1 MGSDVHRR
9 RHEGVVRGSGEIGSG
24 KTDQN
29 DYRRKIKTR
38 EELRQLIG
46 PRPRQKSVIMCH
58 GTFDLVHPGHVRHL
72 MYARSKG
79 DVLIASLTCDSHINK
94 AMFRP
99 FVPQQLRAMNLAALE
114 VVDYVMI
121 DENATPIES
130 IKFLQPDYF
139 AKGYEYFEG
148 GGLHPRTR
156 EELTVLEAYG
166 GELIFTPGDVVFSSS
181 AFIEQAPP
189 NIAADKLMTLME
201 SDGVTFDALRKA
213 LDSFKGARIHVVGDT
228 IVDSYTY
235 CTMIGGMTKTP
246 TFSVKYENQ
255 IDFVGGGG
263 VVSKHVRATGAK
275 VKFSTVLGD
284 DKLKDLVL
292 KDLVEHDVEVA
303 PSIDHTRPTTQKN
316 AFIANSYRLLKLDKL
331 DNRPISEKSVEH
343 LKASMAKDPVDAVI
357 FSDFRHGI
365 FSKQTIPA
373 LTSGI
378 PAGALRVADSQVA
391 SRWGNILDFEGFDLI
406 TPNEREARFAL
417 GDQDSVIRPLALEL
431 YKRAQCKLLILK
443 LGDRGI
449 ITYRAPSHDVRSFFT
464 VDSFAHNVIDPV
476 GAGDALLAYATLS
489 LVTTKSSVIASILG
503 SIAAA
508 CSCEHEGNN
517 PVSPEEV
524 HKRIDAVEKQVRY
537 A

>member
-1 MGSDVHRR
+1 MTEHDNY
-9 RHEGVVRGSGEIGSG
+9 
-24 KTDQN
+24 K
-29 DYRRKIKTR
+29 RKIKTR
-38 EELRQLIG
+38 EELRQIIG
-46 PRPRQKSVIMCH
+46 PRPRAKSVIMCH

-72 MYARSKG
+72 MYAKSKA
-79 DVLIASLTCDSHINK
+79 DLLVASLTSDAHISK
-94 AMFRP
+94 AAFRP

-114 VVDYVMI
+114 VVDFVII
-121 DENATPIES
+121 DENATPLDS

-156 EELTVLEAYG
+156 EELSVLEAYG

-201 SDGVTFDALRKA
+201 SEGVTFDALRKT
-213 LDSFKGARIHVVGDT
+213 LDTFKDVRVHVVGDT
-228 IVDSYTY
+228 IVDSHTY

-246 TFSVKYENQ
+246 TISVKFEQ
-255 IDFVGGGG
+255 QVDFVGGAG

-292 KDLVEHDVEVA
+292 QDLAKADVEVDA
-303 PSIDHTRPTTQKN
+303 FIDHTRPTTQKN
-316 AFIANSYRLLKLDKL
+316 AFIANAYRLLKLDKL
-331 DNRPISEKSVEH
+331 DNRPISEKCIEH
-343 LKASMAKDPVDAVI
+343 LKTSMAATAVDAVI
-357 FSDFRHGI
+357 FSDFRHGV
-365 FSKQTIPA
+365 FSKRTIPS
-373 LTSGI
+373 LIDGM
-378 PAGALRVADSQVA
+378 PKGVLRVADSQVA

-417 GDQDSVIRPLALEL
+417 GDQDSVVRPMALEL
-431 YKRAQCKLLILK
+431 YKRAQCKLLVLK

-449 ITYRAPSHDVRSFFT
+449 ITYRAPNPDVRSFFT
-464 VDSFAHNVIDPV
+464 VDTFAHNIIDPV

-489 LVTTKSSVIASILG
+489 MVTTKNSVIASILG

-508 CSCEHEGNN
+508 CSCEREGNN

-524 HKRIDAVEKQVRY
+524 LKRLDTVEKQVKY